1 MYDWGNSAFA
11 TICMTAVLPPLL
23 ASLANRELG
32 APAGTVAWGWT
43 AVAGLLLGVV
53 AGPPLGALAD
63 ARGWRVRLLGAFA
76 FLGAAATTV
85 LALALPAS
93 WRWGVVL
100 YVVAASGFAGANI
113 FYDALLPAVGTREEW
128 DELSARGYSYGYLG
142 GGIAL
147 AIAAGLIFR
156 MGERGL
162 PWAFVVAG
170 VWWAVFTLPVVTV
183 VREPAPERRGRVWA
197 QLAATFREARRRPV
211 LWRFLLAYWLY
222 NDGIGT
228 IIKMAAAYGA
238 DLGIPMGHMLGALLA
253 TQLVAVPATLAFGAI
268 GRRWGPRRGIV
279 IALGGYIA
287 ITLLGFAMRNAW
299 HFWVLAGLVGLVQGG
314 AQALSRSLFA
324 RLVPRGREAE
334 LFSFYDLSGRFAG
347 VIGPAL
353 FALATMLTG
362 SARSG
367 VLVVLVTF
375 VGGLWLLRSVPDNPG
390 PETEA

>member
-1 MYDWGNSAFA
+1 
-11 TICMTAVLPPLL
+11 MTAVLPPLL
-23 ASLANRELG
+23 VSLANRELG
-32 APAGTVAWGWT
+32 APAGTAAWGWT
-43 AVAGLLLGVV
+43 AVAGLLLGVA

-63 ARGWRVRLLGAFA
+63 ARGWRVRLLGIFA
-76 FLGAAATTV
+76 FLGAGATIA
-85 LALALPAS
+85 LALALPVS
-93 WRWGVVL
+93 WRWGAVL
-100 YVVAASGFAGANI
+100 YVVAATGFASANI
-113 FYDALLPAVGTREEW
+113 FYDALLPALGPREQW

-142 GGIAL
+142 GGVAL
-147 AIAAGLIFR
+147 AIAGGLVVR

-170 VWWAVFTLPVVTV
+170 AWWAVFTVPVVTA
-183 VREPAPERRGRVWA
+183 VREPAPEHRGRVWA
-197 QLAATFREARRRPV
+197 QLAATFRAARRRPV

-238 DLGIPMGHMLGALLA
+238 ELGIPMSHMLGALLA
-253 TQLVAVPATLAFGAI
+253 TQLVGVPATLAFGAI
-268 GRRWGPRRGIV
+268 GRRWGPRRGIA

-287 ITLLGFAMRNAW
+287 ITFLGFAMREAW
-299 HFWVLAGLVGLVQGG
+299 HFWVLAGLVGVVQGG

-375 VGGLWLLRSVPDNPG
+375 VGGLWLLRTVPDDPG
-390 PETEA
+390 SQPGI